1 MSNEITNTG
10 TNTILR
16 KQSPSLLKLEITN
29 FNRNESYDLR
39 YIFTELN
46 IYSSIDGVFASGDV
60 TISEQGNLISTAP
73 LDGREFIEIE
83 FCSLKNSYESYH
95 RLFFV
100 YAIDNLSE
108 FKDVRTYTIRFT
120 DVFGII
126 NPDVRISYTYKKKK
140 LEDIIQEVQTIL
152 ENPEMGFEDYKQIL
166 NNHSTIPTGNKLFF
180 FKTDDD
186 LSVETA
192 YNVKFVVPEWHP
204 LKLITY
210 LTQRATSTDSSSLQE
225 YQFSDCL
232 FFQNRKGEFILTN
245 YKKMFNTQLSS
256 EYSKN
261 IEFKKEIANLNTQ
274 SSNNSKD
281 TALQEVKYA
290 VQKYDLNKIYN
301 VQSQKQIGFFGF
313 TECITDFVNAR
324 CEPITVTNEEIQSI
338 ILQYGISNNQY
349 PYESIKKTENG
360 VFYYDACGMNMSQ
373 EEDEYN
379 KFTLPYIK
387 GVAIRQYLE
396 YAKIIIEMNGVSD
409 IDIGKYV
416 TINLGMDLNNNSI
429 TQYVND
435 SRWVISKYAHR
446 FLADGTY
453 TTVVECFTPYLNRSK
468 DFNNTQSEK
477 MVQEGNDLAVSLQNM
492 FS

>member
-10 TNTILR
+10 TNTVLR
-16 KQSPSLLKLEITN
+16 KQSPALSKLEITN

-39 YIFTELN
+39 YVFTELN

-73 LDGREFIEIE
+73 LDGREYIEIE
-83 FCSLKNSYESYH
+83 FCSLNGSYESYH

-100 YAIDNLSE
+100 YAIDQLSE

-120 DVFGII
+120 DIFGIL
-126 NPDVRISYTYKKKK
+126 NPDIRISYTYKTK
-140 LEDIIQEVQTIL
+140 LEKIIQEIQTII

-166 NNHSTIPTGNKLFF
+166 NNHTTIPTGNKLFT

-186 LSVETA
+186 LSVETS
-192 YNVKFVVPEWHP
+192 YEMKFVVPEWHP
-204 LKLITY
+204 LKLINY
-210 LTQRATSTDSSSLQE
+210 LSQRTVSNDSASLQE
-225 YQFSDCL
+225 HQFTDCL
-232 FFQNRKGEFILTN
+232 FFQNRNGEFILTN
-245 YKKMFNTQLSS
+245 YKKMFNTPLSS
-256 EYSKN
+256 KYSKN
-261 IEFKKEIANLNTQ
+261 IEFKKEIANTKTQ
-274 SSNNSKD
+274 SSNNSND
-281 TALQEVKYA
+281 TAMQEVKYA

-301 VQSQKQIGFFGF
+301 VQTQKQIGFFGF

-324 CEPITVTNEEIQSI
+324 CEPITVTNDEIQSI
-338 ILQYGISNNQY
+338 ILRYGISNNQY

-373 EEDEYN
+373 AEDEYN
-379 KFTLPYIK
+379 KFTLPHIK
-387 GVAIRQYLE
+387 GVVVRQYLE
-396 YAKIIIEMNGVSD
+396 YAKIVIEMNGVSD
-409 IDIGKYV
+409 IDIGKTV
-416 TINLGMDLNNNSI
+416 TINLGNDVNNTSI

-435 SRWVISKYAHR
+435 SKWVISKYAHR

-453 TTVVECFTPYLNRSK
+453 TTVVECFTPYINRSK

-477 MVQEGNDLAVSLQNM
+477 MVQAGNDLAVSLQNM
-492 FS
+492 NS